1 MGSVGRSA
9 TASEG
14 CPGNAGPNPAHS
26 LPAGYRLPF
35 RLQKI
40 GWGHTD
46 FLEFDGDFLAVSDCI
61 YSYTRIITTYSPTLS
76 LD

>member
-26 LPAGYRLPF
+26 LPAIAVSGYRLPF

-40 GWGHTD
+40 G
-46 FLEFDGDFLAVSDCI
+46 
-61 YSYTRIITTYSPTLS
+61 
-76 LD
+76 